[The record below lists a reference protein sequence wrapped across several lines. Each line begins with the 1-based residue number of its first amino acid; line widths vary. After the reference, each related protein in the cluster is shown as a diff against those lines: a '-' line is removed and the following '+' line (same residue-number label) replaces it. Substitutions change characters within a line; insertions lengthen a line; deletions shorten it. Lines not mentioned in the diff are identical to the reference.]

1 MLVIEKLVEDIKNI
15 DDSKLSTDCELY
27 KMLRKENDTKNCCDN
42 CDVCLKNSLIM
53 LAQEYKGPIELTQF
67 EYDLIDTVKNY
78 VGLDCEFNN
87 TVCYSLKKEKGYF
100 KGIKDRYMKLYEILD
115 NCVVKDDAH

>member
-53 LAQEYKGPIELTQF
+53 LAQEYKEPIELTQF
-67 EYDLIDTVKNY
+67 EFDLLKTIEKYNKARR
-78 VGLDCEFNN
+78 FNEYIF
-87 TVCYSLKKEKGYF
+87 TDMKMEKGYF
-100 KGIKDRYMKLYEILD
+100 KGVKDISMTIEEILE

>member
-53 LAQEYKGPIELTQF
+53 LAQEYKEPIELTQF
-67 EYDLIDTVKNY
+67 EFDLLKTIEKYNKARQ
-78 VGLDCEFNN
+78 FNEYIF
-87 TVCYSLKKEKGYF
+87 TDMKMEKGYF
-100 KGIKDRYMKLYEILD
+100 KGIKDISMTIEEILD

>member
-53 LAQEYKGPIELTQF
+53 LAQEHKEPIELTKF
-67 EYDLIDTVKNY
+67 EFDL
-78 VGLDCEFNN
+78 
-87 TVCYSLKKEKGYF
+87 LKTIEKYNKARRFKEYIFTDMKMEKGYF
-100 KGIKDRYMKLYEILD
+100 KGIKDISMTIEEILE

>member
-15 DDSKLSTDCELY
+15 DDSKLSIDCELY

-53 LAQEYKGPIELTQF
+53 LAQEHKEPIELTQF
-67 EYDLIDTVKNY
+67 EFDLLKTIEKYNKARR
-78 VGLDCEFNN
+78 FNEYIF
-87 TVCYSLKKEKGYF
+87 TDMKMEKGYF
-100 KGIKDRYMKLYEILD
+100 KGIKDISMTIEEILE

>member
-53 LAQEYKGPIELTQF
+53 LAQEYKEPIELTQF
-67 EYDLIDTVKNY
+67 EFDLLKTIEKYNKARR
-78 VGLDCEFNN
+78 FNEYIF
-87 TVCYSLKKEKGYF
+87 TDMKMEKGYF
-100 KGIKDRYMKLYEILD
+100 KGVKDISMTIEKILE

>member
-1 MLVIEKLVEDIKNI
+1 MLVIEKLVEDIKNV

-53 LAQEYKGPIELTQF
+53 LAQEHKEPIELTQF
-67 EYDLIDTVKNY
+67 EFDLLKTIEKYNKARR
-78 VGLDCEFNN
+78 FNEYIF
-87 TVCYSLKKEKGYF
+87 TDMKMEKGYF
-100 KGIKDRYMKLYEILD
+100 KGIKDISMTIEEILE

>member
-1 MLVIEKLVEDIKNI
+1 MLVIEKLVEVIKNI

-42 CDVCLKNSLIM
+42 CDVCLKSSLIM
-53 LAQEYKGPIELTQF
+53 LAQEHKEPIELTKF
-67 EYDLIDTVKNY
+67 EFDL
-78 VGLDCEFNN
+78 
-87 TVCYSLKKEKGYF
+87 LKTIGKYNKARRFKEYIFTDMKMEKGYF
-100 KGIKDRYMKLYEILD
+100 KGIKDISMTIEEILE

>member
-53 LAQEYKGPIELTQF
+53 LAQEHKEPIELTQF
-67 EYDLIDTVKNY
+67 EFDLLKTIKKYNKARR
-78 VGLDCEFNN
+78 FNEYIF
-87 TVCYSLKKEKGYF
+87 TDMKMEKGYF
-100 KGIKDRYMKLYEILD
+100 KGIKDISMTIEEILE